1 MNGVLNDVYDVL
13 AKNEQNITQGQFVE
27 LLQDGTEIDNVTNTI
42 TLKMH
47 GRTFVLSV
55 QEVK

>member
-13 AKNEQNITQGQFVE
+13 AKNEQHITQEQFVE
-27 LLQDGTEIDNVTNTI
+27 LLQDGTEIDNATNTI

-47 GRTFVLSV
+47 NRTFLLTIK
-55 QEVK
+55 EM